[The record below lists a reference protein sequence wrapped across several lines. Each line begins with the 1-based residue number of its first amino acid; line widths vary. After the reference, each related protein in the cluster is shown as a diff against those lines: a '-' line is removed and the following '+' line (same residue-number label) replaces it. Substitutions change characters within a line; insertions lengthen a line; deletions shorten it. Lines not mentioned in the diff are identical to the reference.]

1 MFLTFTPYLI
11 DINKIKLKYNSMFYE
26 NNIDF
31 SAVGEVVSLAKDKCP
46 NSSCFSELVD
56 YLQEQIE
63 FLEEEAKE
71 REGDLDLYNSYE
83 E

>member
-1 MFLTFTPYLI
+1 
-11 DINKIKLKYNSMFYE
+11 MFYE

-31 SAVGEVVSLAKDKCP
+31 NEVGEVISSVKDKCP
-46 NSSCFSELVD
+46 TSSCFSELVD
-56 YLQEQIE
+56 YLQQQIE
-63 FLEEEAKE
+63 SLEEESEE

>member
-1 MFLTFTPYLI
+1 
-11 DINKIKLKYNSMFYE
+11 MFYE

-63 FLEEEAKE
+63 SLEEESEE